1 MVTGVNV
8 NTDIMTSDKSNSV
21 HSKQGDFKKNVLTC
35 VGMGTQK
42 VMLRSDALISYA
54 SPKTGESVN
63 IYHADNY
70 SKENPV
76 YIIDRKS
83 VV

>member
-35 VGMGTQK
+35 WYGNTEGH
-42 VMLRSDALISYA
+42 A
-54 SPKTGESVN
+54 SFRC
-63 IYHADNY
+63 
-70 SKENPV
+70 
-76 YIIDRKS
+76 IDILCKS
-83 VV
+83 